1 MCAST
6 TVCMSGCAC
15 VCWHVCVWVWARVCV
30 CMSACLSTLS
40 VCALNFS
47 YLHTNVLA
55 LPLSLPPSP
64 TLPLPVCRE
73 SMFALRFVLFA
84 INQKNKKKQSE
95 REWEKGEEGQR
106 KIGDKIKKLSMTAA
120 LAILFGHLCT
130 VPPHLSFASTLL
142 VPHSLCLSVLISFH
156 FRAFCCFLFHFPL
169 TRNANEINSSRWRW
183 NERCKYND
191 SFPLSKEGGGR
202 GAGNRPPRG
211 MV

>member
-1 MCAST
+1 MC
-6 TVCMSGCAC
+6 
-15 VCWHVCVWVWARVCV
+15 VCV

-55 LPLSLPPSP
+55 LPLCLPTSLS
-64 TLPLPVCRE
+64 LSLCRE

-95 REWEKGEEGQR
+95 GQKEKKEEGQR
-106 KIGDKIKKLSMTAA
+106 EIGDKIKKLSMTAA
-120 LAILFGHLCT
+120 LAILFGHLCAH
-130 VPPHLSFASTLL
+130 PLPLLLSYSLL
-142 VPHSLCLSVLISFH
+142 VPLSLCLSVLISFH
-156 FRAFCCFLFHFPL
+156 FGSFCCFLFHFPL

-183 NERCKYND
+183 NETCKYND
-191 SFPLSKEGGGR
+191 NFPLSEGRMLQGGGER
-202 GAGNRPPRG
+202 GNSPPRG